1 MEIGEKIGKYLIVEV
16 LLGGMS
22 EVYRVVD
29 GNDRYVLKIIKD
41 EANDADLKLFRR
53 EIRILK
59 QLHHPNII
67 QIIEDTYESEKPYYI
82 MPNCGKSFVDVA
94 CRDVEEMEKVD
105 YSIDFCKA
113 IAYAHTE
120 GVFHRDIKPQNVLI
134 LNGQV
139 KVSDFGLS
147 RFENRDTTTITSSSL
162 AAGTR
167 GYMPPEFQNG
177 GFKEGTVGADIY
189 MIGKTLY
196 YVFSSAK
203 DVSNIR
209 QEFVSP
215 HIFNIV
221 DLCTKYYPEDRIASV
236 GGIVDLLVDYKKH
249 LEAKKNA
256 PKSIKYIKE
265 HYKPGSSEFNDE
277 IYKALMAFDSNPVTW
292 GDFLGKLSFKEMKS
306 MLEYKRH
313 LIGVLANHFM
323 ACILEPSEYVQFPHV
338 DEYAKFSK
346 AIILVCT
353 DNAVKQNVLF
363 FLVKLSLIYN
373 RYPAMEIVGEICN
386 AFSDEAISDWSL
398 FIKLHQKEFAQI
410 IKSLGHSPFD
420 NRISALLN

>member
-1 MEIGEKIGKYLIVEV
+1 MEIGEKIGKYNIAEV
-16 LLGGMS
+16 LSGGMS

-29 GNDRYVLKIIKD
+29 GNHRYVLKKIKD
-41 EANDADLKLFRR
+41 GANDVDLKLFRR

-67 QIIEDTYESEKPYYI
+67 QIIEDTFESDNPYYI
-82 MPNCGKSFVDVA
+82 MPNCGKSFVDIA
-94 CRDVEEMEKVD
+94 CRDIEEIQKVD

-113 IAYAHTE
+113 IAYAHKE

-177 GFKEGTVGADIY
+177 EFKEGTVEADVY

-215 HIFNIV
+215 HIFHIV
-221 DLCTKYYPEDRIASV
+221 DLCTKYYPQDRITSV
-236 GGIVDLLVDYKKH
+236 EGIIDLLVDYKKH
-249 LEAKKNA
+249 LDALKNA

-265 HYKPGSSEFNDE
+265 HYNSGSSEFNDE
-277 IYKALMAFDSNPVTW
+277 IYKALMAFDHNPTTW
-292 GDFLGKLSFKEMKS
+292 GNFLGKLSFKEMLS

-323 ACILEPSEYVQFPHV
+323 ACILEPSEYVQFDDV
-338 DEYAKFSK
+338 DKYAKFSK
-346 AIILVCT
+346 AIITVCT
-353 DNAVKQNVLF
+353 DNAVNQNVLT
-363 FLVKLSLIYN
+363 FLITLSLRYN
-373 RYPAMEIVGEICN
+373 RYPAMEIVGEIFN
-386 AFSDEAISDWSL
+386 AFSDAAISDWSL
-398 FIKLHQKEFAQI
+398 YIKLHQEEFTKI
-410 IKSLGHSPFD
+410 IERCGRSPFD
-420 NRISALLN
+420 NRVSALLK

>member
-1 MEIGEKIGKYLIVEV
+1 MEVGEKIGKYLIVEV

-94 CRDVEEMEKVD
+94 CRDVEEMAKVD

-189 MIGKTLY
+189 MIAL
-196 YVFSSAK
+196 
-203 DVSNIR
+203 VSR
-209 QEFVSP
+209 
-215 HIFNIV
+215 
-221 DLCTKYYPEDRIASV
+221 
-236 GGIVDLLVDYKKH
+236 
-249 LEAKKNA
+249 KNW
-256 PKSIKYIKE
+256 
-265 HYKPGSSEFNDE
+265 DE
-277 IYKALMAFDSNPVTW
+277 V
-292 GDFLGKLSFKEMKS
+292 
-306 MLEYKRH
+306 
-313 LIGVLANHFM
+313 
-323 ACILEPSEYVQFPHV
+323 
-338 DEYAKFSK
+338 
-346 AIILVCT
+346 
-353 DNAVKQNVLF
+353 
-363 FLVKLSLIYN
+363 
-373 RYPAMEIVGEICN
+373 
-386 AFSDEAISDWSL
+386 
-398 FIKLHQKEFAQI
+398 
-410 IKSLGHSPFD
+410 
-420 NRISALLN
+420 